1 MNKQDSSGAFSADGK
16 AYVIQ
21 TPNTPA
27 AGANYLFNKN
37 FFAYVT
43 QTGQGE
49 SRALWPAKICLHQ
62 TAPVHQNLLRDKREC
77 CKTQIWI
84 AICVYLLVAITK
96 KRLNIEQS
104 LYTILQILS
113 VSVFEKMPLLQ
124 AFQSTGYSNGGG
136 DVRNRFSL
144 WD

>member
-62 TAPVHQNLLRDKREC
+62 TAPAHQSLLRNKRKCCQNTDLDRHLRLPARGAHEKAAEHRAVALHNSTDFEC
-77 CKTQIWI
+77 VRFRKNAAFTGISEHG
-84 AICVYLLVAITK
+84 LLRRRW
-96 KRLNIEQS
+96 RL
-104 LYTILQILS
+104 L
-113 VSVFEKMPLLQ
+113 
-124 AFQSTGYSNGGG
+124 
-136 DVRNRFSL
+136 
-144 WD
+144 